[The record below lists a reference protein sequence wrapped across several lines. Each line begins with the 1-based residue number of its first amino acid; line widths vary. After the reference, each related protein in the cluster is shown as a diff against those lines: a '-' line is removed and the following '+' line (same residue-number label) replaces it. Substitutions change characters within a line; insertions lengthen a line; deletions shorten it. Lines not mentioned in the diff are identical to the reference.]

1 LIIAIFTYCV
11 LSFFVDLHGDLAE
24 GIQISY
30 LIEESLRRTKINEA
44 SKLDQFDFK
53 KEIATMEK
61 SYMDGKFC

>member
-1 LIIAIFTYCV
+1 
-11 LSFFVDLHGDLAE
+11 LHGDLAE